1 MPFLIGVPIFQLYFF
16 FNLVVFTGQEKT
28 QANWLHGAS
37 KF

>member
-28 QANWLHGAS
+28 QAWLHGAS